1 MEAETVVDA
10 MKRFE
15 DGWEDD
21 YQVGM
26 QEQRFVGFVV
36 ALSFHP
42 QPPLPRFCSM

>member
-21 YQVGM
+21 YQV
-26 QEQRFVGFVV
+26 RPVPPAVSRRCFHIKP
-36 ALSFHP
+36 APRAHLS
-42 QPPLPRFCSM
+42 